1 MISIKW
7 RMMLFVA
14 FIIVV
19 ILGSNL
25 YFSNQMLDKTTTY
38 SASLLQKQ
46 LSDKVSVV
54 EKGVNSHVSDISQT
68 ATLLAEQMAMDK
80 QVIQAVK
87 DRNSTLLHS
96 ALDNDAKLAKE
107 KVGID
112 LIWVTKLADR
122 TADGK
127 TPILACPT
135 NPTFDGFDQLNYA
148 STNKALDS
156 GQTVVSWE
164 VNEEDGKL
172 QITVPIKENGKV
184 IGAIVVGQQAYQTM
198 FNKISEATQAGT
210 TLFLINE
217 NDYYIMTDVE
227 KDDIGKMMFAES
239 HEKLADKAKNLSL
252 LAKQKDIYA
261 ALIPLLNEVKS
272 SRTPLTKV
280 IELNGQSY
288 ASYLKPLLSD
298 KGEVRGILM
307 NRIPGYVTSQ
317 QEMLNQTSSL
327 QTRSTTVFI
336 ILFVLSILAAYFIS
350 QRISAPIQ
358 KIVTLVSQIAKGDL
372 THKVKIR
379 SKDEIGELAKQL
391 NIMVD
396 SLKNLLS
403 EVSLSSSQ
411 VAAFSEELTSSGEE
425 SSKASD
431 FISTSIS
438 QVAEGAETQFESV
451 QASEEIVRE
460 IANNIQHISKLV
472 GHVAHS
478 TMETSQSS
486 QSGIQIITSTIN
498 QMNTIEEK
506 SSHTEQMILSLG
518 AKSDEI
524 GNIVA
529 LITHI
534 SSQTNILSLNASI
547 EAARAGEYGRG
558 FSIVAA
564 EIRKL
569 AEQSTESTKQ
579 IQQLISQIQVE
590 STNSINSM
598 HDSQIAIK
606 QGVSLV
612 TQAGESF
619 NHINNSIDQIV
630 DQMQNIDGAVEQ
642 INTGIE
648 HLLTRNQK
656 MTEVSNTAL
665 SHTQNVAASAEEQ
678 TASMNEISAA
688 AGSLSEMAED
698 LQGLINQFII
708 K

>member
-7 RMMLFVA
+7 RIMLFVA
-14 FIIVV
+14 IIIMV

-38 SASLLQKQ
+38 TGSLLQKQ
-46 LSDKVSVV
+46 LNDKVSVV

-87 DRNSTLLHS
+87 DRNRTLVHS
-96 ALDNDAKLAKE
+96 ALDNNAKLATE

-112 LIWVTKLADR
+112 LIWVTNLKDR

-135 NPTFDGFDQLNYA
+135 NPKFDGFDQLNYA

-172 QITVPIKENGKV
+172 QITVPIKENDIV
-184 IGAIVVGQQAYQTM
+184 IGAIVVGQQAYQSM
-198 FNKISEATQAGT
+198 FNKISESTQAGT
-210 TLFLINE
+210 TLFLVNQ
-217 NDYYIMTDVE
+217 NDYYIMTDVQ
-227 KDDIGKMMFAES
+227 KDDIGKQMFTES
-239 HEKLADKAKNLSL
+239 HEKLKEKAKNLSE

-261 ALIPLLNEVKS
+261 GLIPLLNEIKS
-272 SRTPLTKV
+272 SGKPLTKV
-280 IELNGQSY
+280 IKLDGQSY

-317 QEMLNQTSSL
+317 QEMLSQTSSL
-327 QTRSTTVFI
+327 QTKSTTVFL

-372 THKVKIR
+372 TNKVKIKSR
-379 SKDEIGELAKQL
+379 DEIGELAKHL

-411 VAAFSEELTSSGEE
+411 VAAFSEQLTSSGEE
-425 SSKASD
+425 SSKASG
-431 FISTSIS
+431 FISESIS

-451 QASEEIVRE
+451 QASEAIVSE
-460 IANNIQHISKLV
+460 IASSIQSISKLV

-478 TMETSQSS
+478 TVETSQSS
-486 QSGIQIITSTIN
+486 HTGNEIITSTIN
-498 QMNTIEEK
+498 QMNTIDEK
-506 SSHTEQMILSLG
+506 SSHTERMLLSLG

-524 GNIVA
+524 GNIVS
-529 LITHI
+529 LITKI

-558 FSIVAA
+558 FSVVAT

-569 AEQSTESTKQ
+569 AEQSTDSTNQ
-579 IQQLISQIQVE
+579 IQQLISQIQLE
-590 STNSINSM
+590 SINSIDSM

-619 NHINNSIDQIV
+619 NHINNSIDHMAA
-630 DQMQNIDGAVEQ
+630 QMQDIAGAVEQ
-642 INTGIE
+642 ITTGSE
-648 HLLTRNQK
+648 HLLTRIQL
-656 MTEVSNTAL
+656 MTEVSNTGL
-665 SHTQNVAASAEEQ
+665 SHTQNVAASAEQQ
-678 TASMNEISAA
+678 TATMIEISASA
-688 AGSLSEMAED
+688 ASLSEMAEH
-698 LQGLINQFII
+698 LQLLINQFKIN
-708 K
+708 